1 MKVLVTG
8 AAGFIGHHLCRRLK
22 AAGHHVTGVD
32 IVEPQYG
39 YQDFDAFYRAD
50 LRDAAMMAQLL
61 WEIEQ
66 AGQRVDELYALAAD
80 MGGMGYIA
88 THDAEVVTSNLLI
101 TTHTIHAARQYG
113 VGRLLYTSSACVYP
127 EYRQMEAD
135 NQGLRETDA
144 YPAMPD
150 TGYGWEKLMGER
162 LCTYYRQ
169 DLGFE
174 TRIARLHNVYGPEG
188 TWDGGRE
195 KAPAALCRKVAEA
208 KRDNRSLIDVWGDGQ
223 QTRSFCYVDDCI
235 EGLIRLMRSD
245 YAGPLNI
252 GSDHLV
258 SINGLARSVAY
269 VAAHDIEIAHVAGP
283 QGVRGR
289 CSDNTLCRRVLDW
302 APETMLEDGLRRQY
316 AWVEQQVL
324 AREAVTA

>member
-1 MKVLVTG
+1 MRVLVTG
-8 AAGFIGHHLCRRLK
+8 AAGFIGHYLCRRLR
-22 AAGHHVTGVD
+22 ADGHHVTGVD
-32 IVEPQYG
+32 IAEPLYG

-61 WEIEQ
+61 WEIERD
-66 AGQRVDELYALAAD
+66 GQRVDELYALAAD

-127 EYRQMEAD
+127 EYRQMQSD

-208 KRDNRSLIDVWGDGQ
+208 KRDGRQVIEVWGDGQ

-289 CSDNTLCRRVLDW
+289 CSDNTLCRQVLDW

>member
-1 MKVLVTG
+1 MRVLVTG

-50 LRDAAMMAQLL
+50 LRQPGTLSQLL
-61 WEIEQ
+61 WEIERD
-66 AGQRVDELYALAAD
+66 GQRVDELYALAAD

-101 TTHTIHAARQYG
+101 TTNTIHAARQYG

-127 EYRQMEAD
+127 DYRQMQSD

-162 LCTYYRQ
+162 LCIYYRQ
-169 DLGFE
+169 DFGLE

-208 KRDNRSLIDVWGDGQ
+208 KRDGRQVIEVWGDGN
-223 QTRSFCYVDDCI
+223 QTRSFCYVDDCV

-245 YAGPLNI
+245 YAGPVNI

-269 VAAHDIEIAHVAGP
+269 VAGHDIEIAHVAGP

-289 CSDNTLCRRVLDW
+289 CSDNTLCRQVLDW
-302 APETMLEDGLRRQY
+302 APETTLEDGLRRQY